1 MLMGAIYVGRPRLAM
16 SLALAALAASGPRL
30 LMRKHEEERIQAG
43 EKTAR
48 PRLCTSII
56 ADYSASTYD
65 RG

>member
-43 EKTAR
+43 EKN
-48 PRLCTSII
+48 TS
-56 ADYSASTYD
+56 AQALHVDH
-65 RG
+65 R